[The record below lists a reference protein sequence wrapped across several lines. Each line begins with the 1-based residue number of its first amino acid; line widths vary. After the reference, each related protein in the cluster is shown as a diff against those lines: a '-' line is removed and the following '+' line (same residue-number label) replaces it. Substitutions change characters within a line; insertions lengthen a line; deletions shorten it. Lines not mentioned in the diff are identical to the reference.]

1 MCIRDREYTESLLRV
16 SIPVD
21 THSDSAENILQPSP
35 QLFQLPDF
43 RSALLLNVSKL
54 GLQLSDSGL
63 LLSLRGANPRKHGDK
78 VLDLLFLDNEI
89 ARKLPLPARKCAG

>member
-1 MCIRDREYTESLLRV
+1 MDA
-16 SIPVD
+16 
-21 THSDSAENILQPSP
+21 HSDSAENIIQPSS

-43 RSALLLNVSKL
+43 RSALFLNTSEFCL
-54 GLQLSDSGL
+54 EFPYSGL
-63 LLSLRGANPRKHGDK
+63 LLSLRGANPGKHRDE